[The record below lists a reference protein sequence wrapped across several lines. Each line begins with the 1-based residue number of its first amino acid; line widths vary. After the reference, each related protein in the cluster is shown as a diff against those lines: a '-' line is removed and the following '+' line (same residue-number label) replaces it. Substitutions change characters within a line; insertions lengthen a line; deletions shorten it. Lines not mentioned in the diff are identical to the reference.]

1 MTIEQITTELKTKYR
16 QVDYKE
22 YDYLYLISVDGRQV
36 KVKKSTMTGN
46 KMPLTIKNLLK

>member
-1 MTIEQITTELKTKYR
+1 MKIEQITEQLKTKFTN
-16 QVDYKE
+16 VDYKE

-36 KVKKSTMTGN
+36 KVKKSTMEGN